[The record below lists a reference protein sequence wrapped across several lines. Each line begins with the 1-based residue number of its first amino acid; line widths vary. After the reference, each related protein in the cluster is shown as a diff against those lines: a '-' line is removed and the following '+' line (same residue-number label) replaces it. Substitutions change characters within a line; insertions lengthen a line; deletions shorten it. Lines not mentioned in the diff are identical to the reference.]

1 MKILLTGGTG
11 LIGKRWIRRLLE
23 ADHEVSVISR
33 SVDGARKRLG
43 TQVRLFRHMDDIS
56 NFERFDVIVNLAGES
71 IAEGRWTE
79 ERKRSILESRVRVT
93 RQCIRLMERLE
104 EKPQVFLSASAVGYY
119 GYGETPQTES
129 DPAGSGF
136 LAEVGQAWENEAV
149 KAEALGVRTCRMRI
163 GIVLA
168 GDGGAYPKM
177 LPPFQLKVAA
187 RLGNGKQWMSWIH
200 IEDVL
205 SAMDWLIS
213 RETLSGPFN
222 LVAPEPVTNREFTRI
237 MGKVKGALI
246 WTTTPAPVLRA
257 LLGEMADHLLLQGQ
271 HVVPRALRDSG
282 FTFAYPDLEKAL
294 RQLDGEST

>member
-43 TQVRLFRHMDDIS
+43 TRVRLFRHVDDIS

-136 LAEVGQAWENEAV
+136 LADVGQAWENEAV

-168 GDGGAYPKM
+168 REGGAYPKM
-177 LPPFQLKVAA
+177 LPPFQFKVAA
-187 RLGNGKQWMSWIH
+187 RLGNGRQWMSWIH

-213 RETLSGPFN
+213 KNKLSGPFN
-222 LVAPEPVTNREFTRI
+222 FVVPEPVTNREFTRI

-246 WTTTPAPVLRA
+246 WTTTPAPILRA